1 MTNLHELKNTLS
13 KRLKVQRVGRGP
25 SSGRGKT
32 SSRGVK
38 GAGSR
43 SGYRRRFGYE
53 GGQMRLYTKLP
64 IRGFTRGLFKK
75 ENFVI
80 NLEKIEESYNDG
92 EVVNF
97 DTLIKKRLVNKVYP
111 GGLKILGVGTLTRK
125 VKIEAND
132 FSKTAIK
139 KLEKN
144 KIEFKKLK

>member
-1 MTNLHELKNTLS
+1 MTKLHELKNTLS
-13 KRLKVQRVGRGP
+13 KRVKVQRVGRGP

-38 GAGSR
+38 GAGAR
-43 SGYRRRFGYE
+43 SGYRRRYGYE

-64 IRGFTRGLFKK
+64 IRGFSRGRFQQ

-80 NLEKIEESYNDG
+80 NLEKIEETYIDG

-97 DTLIKKRLVNKVYP
+97 DSLIKKRLVNKIYP
-111 GGLKILGVGTLTRK
+111 GGLKILGVGSLTKK

-132 FSKTAIK
+132 FSKSALK
-139 KLEKN
+139 KLEEN
-144 KIEFKKLK
+144 NIEFKKLK